1 MVELGGD
8 GGVVEGGDGKSGF
21 SDGAY
26 NIPEDD
32 NLEFVPLG
40 VPHLHVR
47 AFGLNR
53 KRK

>member
-8 GGVVEGGDGKSGF
+8 GGVVEGGDGKSEV

-26 NIPEDD
+26 IIPEDND
-32 NLEFVPLG
+32 LEYVPLG
-40 VPHLHVR
+40 VPHLHIR